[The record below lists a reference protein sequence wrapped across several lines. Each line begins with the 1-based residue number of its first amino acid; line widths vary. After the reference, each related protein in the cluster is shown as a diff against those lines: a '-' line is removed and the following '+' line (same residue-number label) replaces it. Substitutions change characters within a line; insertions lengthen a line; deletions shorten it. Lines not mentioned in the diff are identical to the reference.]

1 MLILNYCFGCSYPSA
16 LSLSDTPA
24 VVGSLTT
31 PSNVNSPNTV
41 PTIASSWLRL
51 YTGSFPRITAD
62 ILRCSVAAALG
73 IVRQKAKS
81 KRDGGL
87 QRL

>member
-1 MLILNYCFGCSYPSA
+1 
-16 LSLSDTPA
+16 
-24 VVGSLTT
+24 
-31 PSNVNSPNTV
+31 
-41 PTIASSWLRL
+41 
-51 YTGSFPRITAD
+51 
-62 ILRCSVAAALG
+62 LRCSVAAALG